1 MVAYR
6 KDLCRTV
13 TSDYPHT
20 FVSCV
25 MPTKDRPQFLR
36 QALRYFHR
44 QTHPN
49 AELIVV
55 DDSEKSVRTLCAGI
69 PRVRYIRLTKP
80 TLLGTKMNIGIEAAR
95 GKVIQKLDDDDY
107 YHPDFL
113 RVALMHYPARNPWK
127 ELVAWDCFM
136 VYLAGQKQARFS
148 GHGWHAG
155 GTLCFSREMWRQIP
169 FRAIPKGVDHN
180 FLIDQQAQVVR
191 VCAPEHY
198 MLVRHGRNTWTS
210 MADGKT
216 VEEFLRDGRKPYPAK
231 LDDLLFRADCKFYR
245 SLPALE

>member
-1 MVAYR
+1 
-6 KDLCRTV
+6 
-13 TSDYPHT
+13 
-20 FVSCV
+20 
-25 MPTKDRPQFLR
+25 MPTKDRPRFFR
-36 QALRYFHR
+36 QALRYFRR
-44 QTHPN
+44 QTYRN

-55 DDSEKSVRTLCAGI
+55 DDGETPVRQLCVGV

-80 TLLGTKMNIGIEAAR
+80 TLLGTKMNIGIEAGR

-113 RVALMHYPARNPWK
+113 RVALTHFPARNPLR

-155 GTLCFSREMWRQIP
+155 GTLCFSREMWKAIP
-169 FRAIPKGVDHN
+169 FRDLPMGIDHAFVVD
-180 FLIDQQAQVVR
+180 QKAQLVR

-198 MLVRHGRNTWTS
+198 MLVRHGKNTWTQ
-210 MADGKT
+210 MANGQT
-216 VEEFLRDGRKPYPAK
+216 ANHFLGHGGRRYPKK
-231 LDDLLFRADCKFYR
+231 LDDLLFRADVKFYR
-245 SLPALE
+245 SLPALRRE